1 MMALPCILLV
11 DDNKAR
17 SQQLEIILR
26 FMEYRVETADS
37 SNYAASACDF
47 DQLFGIF
54 VGVSIRTQP
63 QSMGEILT
71 TDSSRL
77 IDFSVNES
85 VTKKDSPAHA
95 AVLLNID
102 NSSKGRGLRLARY
115 FGEHA
120 TIIGDIVDKANKI
133 PVVLLIDKGATLQ
146 VSTEFNKNVVQLLEW
161 PVTYPRLKLIIDKIS
176 VSYKRQDSDQQQAIQ
191 RSPLDRRGYDR
202 RFSALDRL
210 KGNSQAIV
218 NIRKSIDQVAES
230 DATVLILGESG
241 TGKEIIARALHDASL
256 RRSKLFV
263 PINCGAIPGE
273 LLESEL
279 FGHEKGAFTGA
290 LSARQGR
297 FEMAEGGTLFLD
309 EIGDMPMAMQ
319 VKLLR
324 VLQERSFE
332 RVGSNKTI
340 HCDVRVIAA
349 THRHLEDAIKESRFR
364 EDLFYRLNVFPIEV
378 TPLRD
383 RTEDIPLL
391 VKDIV
396 ACMEASNRGSVD
408 FTQASLAVLMQYKW
422 PGNIRELANLIE
434 RMAIIY
440 PNEQVDAVNLP
451 EKFQHYKVPDDIG
464 MTTETVNI
472 NAVALPEKMGADDAI
487 ENLPAVLTQLPAQGI
502 DLKEYLTVMEGDLI
516 RQALTECNGVVA
528 HAAKRLNM
536 RRTTLVEKLRKYDLQ
551 R

>member
-1 MMALPCILLV
+1 MALPCILLI
-11 DDNKAR
+11 DDNKTR
-17 SQQLEIILR
+17 SQQLEIILW
-26 FMEYRVETADS
+26 FMEYRVETLDS
-37 SNYAASACDF
+37 SNYVSSVCEF
-47 DQLFGIF
+47 DQLFGVFI
-54 VGVSIRTQP
+54 GHGINKQAAIIR
-63 QSMGEILT
+63 
-71 TDSSRL
+71 
-77 IDFSVNES
+77 
-85 VTKKDSPAHA
+85 
-95 AVLLNID
+95 
-102 NSSKGRGLRLARY
+102 
-115 FGEHA
+115 
-120 TIIGDIVDKANKI
+120 DIVDKAGKI
-133 PVVLLIDKGATLQ
+133 PVVLLIDKGIDKGASLQ
-146 VSTEFNKNVVQLLEW
+146 VSAALNNDAFQVLEW
-161 PVTYPRLKLIIDKIS
+161 PVTYPGLKLITDKIS
-176 VSYKRQDSDQQQAIQ
+176 VSYGRQDSGQQQAIQ
-191 RSPLDRRGYDR
+191 RSSLDRRGYDR

-218 NIRKSIDQVAES
+218 NIRKSIDQVAAS

-290 LSARQGR
+290 LSTRQGR

-309 EIGDMPMAMQ
+309 EIGDMPMSMQ

-349 THRHLEDAIKESRFR
+349 THRRLENEIKESRFR

-378 TPLRD
+378 SPLRD
-383 RTEDIPLL
+383 RAEDIPLL
-391 VKDIV
+391 VKDII
-396 ACMEASNRGSVD
+396 ACMEVSNRGSVR
-408 FTQASLAVLMQYKW
+408 FTNASLAVLMQYEW

-440 PNEQVDAVNLP
+440 PNEQVDVVNLP
-451 EKFQHYKVPDDIG
+451 EKFQQYKVPDEIG
-464 MTTETVNI
+464 ITAKTVNI
-472 NAVALPEKMGADDAI
+472 DFIDPLEKMAVNDNI
-487 ENLPAVLTQLPAQGI
+487 ENLSAVLTQLPEQGM

-516 RQALTECNGVVA
+516 RQALNECNGVVA

-536 RRTTLVEKLRKYDLQ
+536 RRTTLVEKLRKYDL
-551 R
+551 